1 MGAVL
6 EGKVKSITN
15 FGAFIALPENKTGM
29 VHISEI
35 ANAYVSDIR
44 QHLTEGQD
52 VKVMVIN
59 LDGGKV
65 NLSIKRL
72 EPKPQ
77 APARPNFRREGGE
90 GRPERPDRGNFRR
103 ENNAP
108 QQQRTAPVRAAAP
121 VPPPAPKTK
130 DQQFEDM
137 MKAFMSESDS
147 KLSGIIEDLDFSVRT
162 YNCLKRAQINTV
174 GDLVAKTMDE
184 MIKVRNLGKK
194 SLEEIIEKLDEM
206 GLHLK
211 DQAD

>member
-1 MGAVL
+1 MEETNNSMELTVGAVL

-15 FGAFIALPENKTGM
+15 FGAFIALPDNKTGM

-35 ANAYVSDIR
+35 ANAYVNDIR

-77 APARPNFRREGGE
+77 QTGRPSFRREGGE

-147 KLSGIIEDLDFSVRT
+147 KLSGMRADHRT
-162 YNCLKRAQINTV
+162 
-174 GDLVAKTMDE
+174 
-184 MIKVRNLGKK
+184 K
-194 SLEEIIEKLDEM
+194 SRRR
-206 GLHLK
+206 
-211 DQAD
+211 